1 METLLRLDR
10 KITVRECS
18 LSKEINQNQSIGYK
32 SSIFQLQISSNLYVS
47 PMRYVGNI
55 TNPVISDTYSIAFL
69 LIQKCFWPCPLAYW
83 YHAPLKFSNSLSFS
97 HWIELKHLVTP
108 LRETWSFPFLIIF
121 MFLFMWLLHHATEA
135 SLSLPIFPQ
144 PSLSSSVLSFIHR
157 SPFLNEVRRLFTF

>member
-69 LIQKCFWPCPLAYW
+69 LIQKCF
-83 YHAPLKFSNSLSFS
+83 
-97 HWIELKHLVTP
+97 
-108 LRETWSFPFLIIF
+108 
-121 MFLFMWLLHHATEA
+121 
-135 SLSLPIFPQ
+135 
-144 PSLSSSVLSFIHR
+144 
-157 SPFLNEVRRLFTF
+157 